1 VATPTQPF
9 SMPHQDFSVPHQV
22 LVRLHKDLQALVG
35 ETLERRNINL
45 EHYLLQLIENDIAPL
60 RLEKWRAKSHPE
72 PRHSQGTIEVL
83 GKRQKAAERA
93 RLILELSDQG
103 LSPSIISERVHVS
116 LNTVHRIRR
125 MHGEST

>member
-1 VATPTQPF
+1 MATPIQPAT
-9 SMPHQDFSVPHQV
+9 VPDQIRAPSQV
-22 LVRLHKDLQALVG
+22 LVHLTKDLQVLVAQ
-35 ETLERRNINL
+35 TLDRRNVT
-45 EHYLLQLIENDIAPL
+45 IEKYFIELAENYVAPL
-60 RLEKWRAKSHPE
+60 RLEIWRARSHSE

-103 LSPSIISERVHVS
+103 LSPSIISERVRVS

>member
-1 VATPTQPF
+1 LVRL
-9 SMPHQDFSVPHQV
+9 SRDLQV
-22 LVRLHKDLQALVG
+22 LVAQ
-35 ETLERRNINL
+35 TLDRRNLTI
-45 EHYLLQLIENDIAPL
+45 EKYFVELIENDVAPL
-60 RLEKWRAKSHPE
+60 RLEIWRARSHSE
-72 PRHSQGTIEVL
+72 PTHSQGTIEVL

-103 LSPSIISERVHVS
+103 LSPSIISERVRVS